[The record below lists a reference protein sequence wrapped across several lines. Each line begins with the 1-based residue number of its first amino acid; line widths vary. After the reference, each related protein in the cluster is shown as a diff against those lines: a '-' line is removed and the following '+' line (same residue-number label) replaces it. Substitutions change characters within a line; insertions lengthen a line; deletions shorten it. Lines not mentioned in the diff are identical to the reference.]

1 MGLRKLA
8 TFHMMLLTS
17 GNTSRKKPGNRV
29 TLEAYESDPA
39 AMNTLFLALLFALH
53 PLEKKGIDELYNLEF
68 AAAASTF
75 GALSREEPSSPAG
88 PHYLASL
95 IWMEELTR
103 RGAMMGETFQSSRY
117 WTRTKKEPPSPEM
130 KKKFEAQVAET
141 KRRAE
146 NILSANGDDVE
157 ALYFLGATE
166 GAVGAFE
173 ATLNR
178 SYFAAYR
185 AGRRAR
191 KKHQRLKE
199 IAPDLADAYLMLGTY
214 EYALATLPRSVKV
227 LTFLIGARG
236 SKDKGF
242 ELVRKAAGGK
252 RTYWGAR
259 LLLTVMD
266 TREKRYTR
274 ALGYLRELEAAFP
287 RNPLFPVEQGWVHLL
302 SKNWTAARRI
312 FEKVRAKQQLDIA
325 HYEKVPTSLLLLR
338 LGESYLFAGRFQ
350 DAVDRF
356 DEAQVVSDIT
366 ATTQAL
372 IHRRRGQAYDGLNR
386 RKDAVAEYQT
396 TIRLNMDKASRRQA
410 KRHLKKPFS
419 LTP

>member
-1 MGLRKLA
+1 
-8 TFHMMLLTS
+8 
-17 GNTSRKKPGNRV
+17 
-29 TLEAYESDPA
+29 
-39 AMNTLFLALLFALH
+39 MNILFLALLFVLH
-53 PLEKKGIDELYNLEF
+53 PLEKKGIDELYNLDF
-68 AAAASTF
+68 GAAASTF
-75 GALSREEPSSPAG
+75 EQLSREEPTSPAG

-95 IWMEELTR
+95 LWMEELTR

-117 WTRTKKEPPSPEM
+117 WTRNKKESPSPEL
-130 KKKFEAQVAET
+130 KKEFEAQVAEA

-146 NILSANGDDVE
+146 AVLSSNGDDVE

-166 GAVGAFE
+166 GVVSAFE

-191 KKHQRLKE
+191 KKHERLKA

-242 ELVRKAAGGK
+242 EYIRKAAAGK

-274 ALGYLRELEAAFP
+274 ALGTLRELEAAFP
-287 RNPLFPVEQGWVHLL
+287 RNPLFPVEQGWVQLL
-302 SKNWTAARRI
+302 SKNWASARRI
-312 FEKVRAKQQLDIA
+312 FEKAIAKQQLDIA
-325 HYEKVPTSLLLLR
+325 HYEKVRTSLLLLR
-338 LGESYLFAGRFQ
+338 LGESYLFSGRFQ
-350 DAVDRF
+350 DAVGRF
-356 DEAQVVSDIT
+356 DQAQT
-366 ATTQAL
+366 ASNAAEPIQAL
-372 IHRRRGQAYDGLNR
+372 LHLRRGQAYDGLNR
-386 RKDAVAEYQT
+386 RRDAVAEYQT

-419 LTP
+419 LSP